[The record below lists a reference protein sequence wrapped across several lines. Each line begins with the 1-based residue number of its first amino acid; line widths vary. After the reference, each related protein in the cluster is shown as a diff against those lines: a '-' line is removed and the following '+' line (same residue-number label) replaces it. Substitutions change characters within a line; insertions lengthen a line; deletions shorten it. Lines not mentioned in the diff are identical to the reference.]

1 MNTFKMALLKEIIY
15 INSFIPNVPFESPE
29 NIRKPFLFWCF
40 QGDQKVT
47 LGRNELTLKDP
58 FIFWKLY
65 WNKNLT

>member
-1 MNTFKMALLKEIIY
+1 MNIFKMALLNEIIY
-15 INSFIPNVPFESPE
+15 INSFIPNVPFESLE

-65 WNKNLT
+65 WNKN